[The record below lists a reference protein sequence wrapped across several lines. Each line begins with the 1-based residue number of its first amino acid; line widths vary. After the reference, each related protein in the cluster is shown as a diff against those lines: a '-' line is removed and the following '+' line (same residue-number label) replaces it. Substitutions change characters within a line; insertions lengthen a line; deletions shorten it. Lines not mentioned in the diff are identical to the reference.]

1 MPKVS
6 RFFIKA
12 SLIYLVGALVCGV
25 AIHVPMWPRFAALF
39 PTYVHLFVVGWLT
52 QLIFGVA
59 LWLFPKK
66 SREQP
71 RGYDALSWACF
82 GTLNVGLLMR
92 AAAEPGLI
100 FGDAAGV
107 YGWLLVASAALQW
120 GAAMAFVVNIW
131 PRIKGRGR

>member
-1 MPKVS
+1 MPTVS
-6 RFFIKA
+6 RIFIKA
-12 SLIYLVGALVCGV
+12 SLLYLIGALLSGV
-25 AIHVPMWPRFAALF
+25 AMHVPLWPKFAALF

-71 RGYDALSWACF
+71 RGWEWLSWGCF
-82 GTLNVGLLMR
+82 ATLNIGLLMR
-92 AAAEPGLI
+92 AVAEPGLI

-107 YGWLLVASAALQW
+107 FGWLLVASAALQW
-120 GAAMAFVVNIW
+120 LGAIAFVVNIW
-131 PRIKGRGR
+131 PRIKGRR